1 MLESIIKT
9 PDSSSP
15 SDDES
20 PVHNPTEDDSVDELP
35 ATPENDRIKVEFT
48 TSGNCSK
55 LDKFCIESNT

>member
-15 SDDES
+15 SDDDS
-20 PVHNPTEDDSVDELP
+20 PVHNPTDDSVDELP

-48 TSGNCSK
+48 TSGKCSK
-55 LDKFCIESNT
+55 YDHRKK

>member
-20 PVHNPTEDDSVDELP
+20 PDHNPVEDSSVDELP

-48 TSGNCSK
+48 TSGKCS
-55 LDKFCIESNT
+55 T